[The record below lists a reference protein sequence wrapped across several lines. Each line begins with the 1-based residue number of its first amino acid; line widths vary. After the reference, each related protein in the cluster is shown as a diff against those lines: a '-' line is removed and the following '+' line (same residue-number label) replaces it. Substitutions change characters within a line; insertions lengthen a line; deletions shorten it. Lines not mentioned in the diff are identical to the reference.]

1 MRDYAPPYMLI
12 YCLQF
17 SPVIFKFVS
26 QPYGTRGLVVYQID
40 CDSITSESCSLSTK
54 SCTRCSSNIVV
65 HNIILF
71 RFVHS
76 IGWLTINLICYSN
89 ISKAPIFRQFYKLL
103 EHFRLSAYAEFMCQN
118 YVTNSEPY
126 FY

>member
-1 MRDYAPPYMLI
+1 MLI
-12 YCLQF
+12 YCLQLF
-17 SPVIFKFVS
+17 TIVNCDIQICLAAVWDSL
-26 QPYGTRGLVVYQID
+26 YTRLTVT
-40 CDSITSESCSLSTK
+40 CDSFTSESCSLWKCSIK
-54 SCTRCSSNIVV
+54 SCIRTTSSTIV